1 MRRALGA
8 LALLAVATVL
18 GGCCDKGQR
27 IYVIDAPDPDLA
39 AMLQACIDAP
49 PCPATGDYPYC
60 TPEPC
65 RTACRRV
72 SELGGDTRAGD
83 SLVECHVRPYMDGGT
98 AIWISVSYDTC
109 K

>member
-8 LALLAVATVL
+8 LALLAAATVL

-27 IYVIDAPDPDLA
+27 IYVIDAPDAELA
-39 AMLQACIDAP
+39 AMLQACIEAQPCSGNP
-49 PCPATGDYPYC
+49 PC

-65 RTACRRV
+65 RTACHRV
-72 SELGGDTRAGD
+72 AELGGDTRAAD
-83 SLVECHVRPYMDGGT
+83 SLSSCYVRPYMDGGT
-98 AIWISVSYDTC
+98 AIWVSISYDTC